1 MSYVDPILTSI
12 KDDYN
17 IYFYS
22 AQGAYGAI
30 MDDETAADQFCEEDI
45 DQILQR
51 RTQVVTID
59 SGVKGSTFAKAT
71 FATAGTRDDIALD
84 DPDFWEKWAK
94 KVNLSQS
101 LFVFSIS
108 HSAPETSIPVVQT
121 SGNKAVYTTASVAYG
136 WAGALMEVRSLF
148 GLISHSSISWYQ

>member
-1 MSYVDPILTSI
+1 
-12 KDDYN
+12 
-17 IYFYS
+17 
-22 AQGAYGAI
+22 

-51 RTQVVTID
+51 RTQVITVE

-94 KVNLSQS
+94 KVIFSYLSLSFS
-101 LFVFSIS
+101 L
-108 HSAPETSIPVVQT
+108 
-121 SGNKAVYTTASVAYG
+121 
-136 WAGALMEVRSLF
+136 SL
-148 GLISHSSISWYQ
+148 